1 MRTLKKVKAL
11 AATLLVGVMIS
22 GTASADPIL
31 CQTITNYHMLVD
43 NSIVSACLDAGA
55 GTGVEG
61 NLTGNP
67 DNDSFINGAGGAY
80 DFIGFGAFFNGT
92 QTQTAAE
99 GTFTFNDSLWDSY
112 SDIAVGFKF
121 GTGGN
126 PDEWFVY
133 SLQSLLASGVYDW
146 DLIKTDRQGGGLSH
160 VNFYGIP
167 GGGQVPEPGTLA
179 LLGLALVVMGS
190 CFRRQGRRAV

>member
-1 MRTLKKVKAL
+1 MQTLKKVRAL
-11 AATLLVGVMIS
+11 AATLLVGVMIT
-22 GTASADPIL
+22 GTASAAPVL
-31 CQTITNYHMLVD
+31 CKTVTNNHMLVD
-43 NSIVSACLDAGA
+43 SLIVADCLDAG
-55 GTGVEG
+55 VG

-67 DNDSFINGAGGAY
+67 TNDLFINGVGAGY
-80 DFIGFGAFFNGT
+80 DFISKNDDGSLFTTNNNATGSS
-92 QTQTAAE
+92 
-99 GTFTFNDSLWDSY
+99 GTFTFDGSLWSTY

-133 SLQSLLASGVYDW
+133 SLQLLLASGDHDW
-146 DLIKTDRQGGGLSH
+146 DFIKAFQQGGGLSH

-167 GGGQVPEPGTLA
+167 GEGQVPEPGTLA

>member
-1 MRTLKKVKAL
+1 MQTLKRVRAL
-11 AATLLVGVMIS
+11 AATLLVGVMIT
-22 GTASADPIL
+22 GTASAAPVL
-31 CQTITNYHMLVD
+31 CKTVTNNHMLVD
-43 NSIVSACLDAGA
+43 SAIVSTCLDAG
-55 GTGVEG
+55 VG

-67 DNDSFINGAGGAY
+67 MNDLFINGVGDGY
-80 DFIGFGAFFNGT
+80 DFISKDELLFTTSNNETGSS
-92 QTQTAAE
+92 
-99 GTFTFNDSLWDSY
+99 GTFTFDGSLWGTY
-112 SDIAVGFKF
+112 SDIAVAFKF

-133 SLQSLLASGVYDW
+133 SLQSLLASGDYDW
-146 DLIKTDRQGGGLSH
+146 DFIKAFEQGGGLSH